1 MHLISPVEN
10 MGTNNVEFING
21 CANWHGFYEI
31 HHYALEEGLYNFLIY
46 VKLRFVY
53 CTVCQDL
60 LYVFIKKGLVGFF
73 FKQLIHIYFK
83 NNFIFIFLIA
93 FSNLIHHIA

>member
-10 MGTNNVEFING
+10 MGTNSVEFING

-31 HHYALEEGLYNFLIY
+31 HHYALQEGLYNFLIY

-60 LYVFIKKGLVGFF
+60 LYIFIKKGLVGFF
-73 FKQLIHIYFK
+73 FNSWFISILKIISYSSFK
-83 NNFIFIFLIA
+83 LHLVI
-93 FSNLIHHIA
+93 